1 MSIPCIIGHH
11 AFCGLAVLLGG
22 NSFVIESAE
31 VMPNIRI
38 LDPRDVLCGESSQV
52 LAYWERNKGEALA
65 PAWRRDFRL
74 EDLASEII
82 PNMMVVDVIDGG
94 RDYRYR
100 FWGSNNTLHK
110 GYEMSGKLLSA
121 SPTKTA
127 VMQGMKQFAEVIR
140 QKKPMAIIYE
150 LSFKD
155 YQPGD
160 QITFRF
166 PLSGDGITIDKI
178 VTYQDLSHKP
188 ENWRDL
194 FNEFSKL
201 NA

>member
-1 MSIPCIIGHH
+1 MISS
-11 AFCGLAVLLGG
+11 LGG
-22 NSFVIESAE
+22 IPFVVESAG

-52 LAYWERNKGEALA
+52 LAYWERTKGEALA

-82 PNMMVVDVIDGG
+82 PNMMVVEVIDGG

-100 FWGSNNTLHK
+100 FWGSNNRLHK
-110 GYEMSGKLLSA
+110 GYEMSGKLLSE

-150 LSFKD
+150 LSFKE

-166 PLSGDGITIDKI
+166 PLSSDGTSIDKI

-188 ENWRDL
+188 KNWRDL
-194 FNEFSKL
+194 FNEFSKR